1 MNAGKQGCASST
13 KANEIN
19 CGGTMCVLY
28 LPPDQTFW
36 SQKACAKVTPVG
48 QQFERFNAQRCNYL
62 FGSRIER
69 KAFALHILTLE
80 NVAHLAQLHP
90 MLRRNVFRCN
100 QDPLAGAWHH
110 AAYETRSKTSK
121 AMNTHKSFAWSN
133 VMMGFLKVILSIFGE
148 KYQYCMHFL
157 AWHLHLN
164 DISRSPSFERQ
175 FVHLLYIMQ
184 NLACHK
190 NLNSSEWFEMDRFGE
205 KTPFSGHG
213 FWCVSLRNL
222 SSHPPR
228 CSIVPDGIRS
238 KSHPKSSYHLLNPS
252 AFQKTKKKFQLPTEN
267 LLFFSNSWDFWY
279 PTLHHSP
286 RGGCLRFRQQLRR
299 QPRLAPPAAGGHD
312 GHRRRQRR
320 RVRAVDHE
328 VIGVPGLRRKGKK
341 QRVGKVLTNWELVF
355 WKKIC
360 IIVDVY
366 NIYK

>member
-1 MNAGKQGCASST
+1 M
-13 KANEIN
+13 
-19 CGGTMCVLY
+19 
-28 LPPDQTFW
+28 
-36 SQKACAKVTPVG
+36 
-48 QQFERFNAQRCNYL
+48 
-62 FGSRIER
+62 
-69 KAFALHILTLE
+69 
-80 NVAHLAQLHP
+80 
-90 MLRRNVFRCN
+90 
-100 QDPLAGAWHH
+100 
-110 AAYETRSKTSK
+110 
-121 AMNTHKSFAWSN
+121 
-133 VMMGFLKVILSIFGE
+133 FGE
-148 KYQYCMHFL
+148 KYQYCVHFL

-228 CSIVPDGIRS
+228 CIVPDGIRS
-238 KSHPKSSYHLLNPS
+238 KSHLKSSYHLINPS
-252 AFQKTKKKFQLPTEN
+252 ELQPLKKKEVSTSNWKSP
-267 LLFFSNSWDFWY
+267 FFSNSWDFWC

-286 RGGCLRFRQQLRR
+286 RDGCLRFRQQLRR

-341 QRVGKVLTNWELVF
+341 TTSWEGINQLGVGF
-355 WKKIC
+355 WNKLC
-360 IIVDVY
+360 IL
-366 NIYK
+366 